1 MVCSPP
7 RRLKGGSPVDLV
19 LMMVW
24 IGLPLVGFLGIV
36 VLVGVLLWKFGGGDG
51 GRGPGGGF
59 TGGGST
65 GF

>member
-1 MVCSPP
+1 M
-7 RRLKGGSPVDLV
+7 DLV

-24 IGLPLVGFLGIV
+24 IGLPLVGLLGIV
-36 VLVGVLLWKFGGGDG
+36 VLAGVLLWKFGGGDG